1 MGVRARGDG
10 GRRLPRQRKP
20 QDQQGPRDH
29 QAQEESGEARTRER
43 DTKKFPGLLE
53 PRPCARLGF
62 LKRHRDGSAPSGRRA
77 SSRGSRNRVIANT
90 RAGASRMRRQGEK
103 PWRGSSKR
111 SSSRIARD
119 AAIGASTGNR
129 GRRAYSPARSA
140 RRASCGGS
148 ASSPRASRESRGPKG
163 GRGGRP
169 QARHRGA
176 GVCRRP
182 KEQASGGRH
191 HARPDQGG
199 TALPRCR
206 HGRVLQEGGR
216 LVDAGPHHREDHDRR
231 DRASHRTRGPQTT
244 EASSSMTTK
253 ASSTHRRRS
262 SAASARTEP
271 RDRYR
276 GRERRSTTPWQNR
289 SSRRSK
295 GSW

>member
-1 MGVRARGDG
+1 
-10 GRRLPRQRKP
+10 
-20 QDQQGPRDH
+20 
-29 QAQEESGEARTRER
+29 
-43 DTKKFPGLLE
+43 
-53 PRPCARLGF
+53 
-62 LKRHRDGSAPSGRRA
+62 
-77 SSRGSRNRVIANT
+77 
-90 RAGASRMRRQGEK
+90 MRRQGEK

-119 AAIGASTGNR
+119 AAIGASTGN
-129 GRRAYSPARSA
+129 
-140 RRASCGGS
+140 
-148 ASSPRASRESRGPKG
+148 
-163 GRGGRP
+163 
-169 QARHRGA
+169 RGA

>member
-43 DTKKFPGLLE
+43 DTKKIPGLLE

-62 LKRHRDGSAPSGRRA
+62 LKRHRDGSVPSGRRA

-119 AAIGASTGNR
+119 AAIGASTGN
-129 GRRAYSPARSA
+129 
-140 RRASCGGS
+140 
-148 ASSPRASRESRGPKG
+148 
-163 GRGGRP
+163 
-169 QARHRGA
+169 RGA

-253 ASSTHRRRS
+253 ASGTHRRRS